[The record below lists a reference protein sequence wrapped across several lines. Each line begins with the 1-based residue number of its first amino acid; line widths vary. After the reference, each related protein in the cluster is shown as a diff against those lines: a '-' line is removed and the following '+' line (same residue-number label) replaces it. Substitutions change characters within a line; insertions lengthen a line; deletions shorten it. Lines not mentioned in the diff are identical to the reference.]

1 MHIRLHNVFDLFPYL
16 LLTFVHR
23 FSFQEMSKNTQLSN
37 DILKIIKEK
46 RIKRNVMT
54 ETDIISKDNDMII
67 IINLWK

>member
-1 MHIRLHNVFDLFPYL
+1 
-16 LLTFVHR
+16 
-23 FSFQEMSKNTQLSN
+23 MSKNTQLSN